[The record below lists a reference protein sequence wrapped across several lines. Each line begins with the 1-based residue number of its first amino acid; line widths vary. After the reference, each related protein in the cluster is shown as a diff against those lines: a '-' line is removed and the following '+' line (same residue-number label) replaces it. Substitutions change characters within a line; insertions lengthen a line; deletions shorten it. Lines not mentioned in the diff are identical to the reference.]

1 MTSDIKINERKK
13 KPKKKPHTQKKPHQ
27 KTMTR
32 SSLHNT
38 VANPQDPLLRKVCN
52 WLRELKSF
60 HNYFSRVQE

>member
-13 KPKKKPHTQKKPHQ
+13 NLKKTTHTKKTHQ

-60 HNYFSRVQE
+60 HNYFSRVQG

>member
-13 KPKKKPHTQKKPHQ
+13 KTKKNHTHKKNHQ

-38 VANPQDPLLRKVCN
+38 VANPPDPLLRKVCN

-60 HNYFSRVQE
+60 HNYFSRVQG